1 MSEQPGAKVRR
12 EDLHSPP
19 SSARSTP
26 DPDLEALLRE
36 RSRNHFHLTF
46 TTVEHAVP
54 APADDDDDETELR
67 LFATA
72 PNAAPQSHK
81 IRLSS
86 PSAGSGDLGVK
97 KPRSYYFAA
106 PPTSDERRQL
116 EAAAID
122 ATTLLELSALPWPGC
137 ALPWKVR
144 TISALGLKQDVL
156 LAHPPRLATV
166 PDGARKRARK
176 GKKTRIALRKK
187 TQATKEKREDQA
199 RLAREKEDAEREK
212 RTRRNRE
219 KKLKK
224 KAKSQTKKLQGEDG
238 AAVPA
243 TA

>member
-122 ATTLLELSALPWPGC
+122 APCPGRCAPYQPSA
-137 ALPWKVR
+137 
-144 TISALGLKQDVL
+144 
-156 LAHPPRLATV
+156 
-166 PDGARKRARK
+166 
-176 GKKTRIALRKK
+176 
-187 TQATKEKREDQA
+187 
-199 RLAREKEDAEREK
+199 
-212 RTRRNRE
+212 
-219 KKLKK
+219 
-224 KAKSQTKKLQGEDG
+224 
-238 AAVPA
+238 
-243 TA
+243 